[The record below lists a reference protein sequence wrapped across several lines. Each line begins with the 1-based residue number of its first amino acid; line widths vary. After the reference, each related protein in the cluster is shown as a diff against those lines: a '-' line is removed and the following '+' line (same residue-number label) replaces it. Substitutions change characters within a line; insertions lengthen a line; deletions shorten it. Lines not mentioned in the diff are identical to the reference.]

1 MAENT
6 LPLDYYSLI
15 EMLPAPGCAICNLL
29 LRDADRFLDGLLYE
43 RVNEA
48 DTQQGVRRRRGFCA
62 EHAWQL
68 LRYHGSALGAAILC
82 RAATQETLSVLDAAQ
97 VNTAHPSGLGRILG
111 GKAQPDTSALI
122 DALAPQTPCV
132 VCELQSRAERRYL
145 LTLGEY
151 LNDARLGRAFQ
162 DSEGLCLP
170 HTRMALRLVH
180 DMAAAE
186 TLLRVQE
193 QKWRAL
199 SADLQT
205 FIDRNDYRRMNE
217 PMGAEKD
224 SVPRAIR
231 SLAGG
236 KGVFGPDPR

>member
-15 EMLPAPGCAICNLL
+15 EMFPRTGCAICNLL

-48 DTQQGVRRRRGFCA
+48 DTQRYARSRRGFCA

-68 LRYHGSALGAAILC
+68 LRYHGSALGAAILY
-82 RAATQETLSVLDAAQ
+82 RAAAQETLSILDSAQ
-97 VNTAHPSGLGRILG
+97 VGAVHLSGLGRILG
-111 GKAQPDTSALI
+111 GKAQPDASALI
-122 DALAPQTPCV
+122 DALAPQAPCV
-132 VCELQSRAERRYL
+132 VCELQSQAERRYL

-151 LNDARLGRAFQ
+151 LTDARLGDAFEH
-162 DSEGLCLP
+162 SEGLCLP
-170 HTRMALRLVH
+170 HTRMALRVIH
-180 DMAAAE
+180 DMAAVE
-186 TLLRVQE
+186 TLLRVQA

-217 PMGAEKD
+217 PMGAERD

-231 SLAGG
+231 SLSGY
-236 KGVFGPDPR
+236 KGVFGLDPR